1 MIVCSCNVLSD
12 GQVRCAIATA
22 VSSARISHVYA
33 SLGCAAKCGRCAH
46 TIKIILEDT
55 FAPLAKESV
64 NSGPREPISTLVLGE
79 TRGRREF
86 AVLYEQDP

>member
-1 MIVCSCNVLSD
+1 VIVCSCNVLSD

-55 FAPLAKESV
+55 FAPPAKESV
-64 NSGPREPISTLVLGE
+64 S
-79 TRGRREF
+79 
-86 AVLYEQDP
+86 